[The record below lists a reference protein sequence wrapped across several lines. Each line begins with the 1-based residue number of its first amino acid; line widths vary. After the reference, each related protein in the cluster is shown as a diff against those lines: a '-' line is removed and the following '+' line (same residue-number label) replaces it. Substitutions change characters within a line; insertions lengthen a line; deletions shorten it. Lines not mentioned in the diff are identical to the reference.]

1 MCVLHARRKKTAKEA
16 ESRKPADASCVI
28 QLTQPQ
34 KCCNITKVVFG
45 KVKYIFLHVYTC
57 IQMRKMYFMNVR
69 RQKKSKELKR
79 CLNILQNVSVWH

>member
-1 MCVLHARRKKTAKEA
+1 MCVLHAHRKKTAKEA

-45 KVKYIFLHVYTC
+45 KVKYIIRTC
-57 IQMRKMYFMNVR
+57 ILAYKYE
-69 RQKKSKELKR
+69 K
-79 CLNILQNVSVWH
+79 CIL